1 MKKTLLL
8 GNQGQIGW
16 DLHHLLGKDVVALD
30 RSQLDLQDLDAVK
43 KCIQEVKPEIIL
55 NAASINFMAFAR
67 LYGDATGQVFSILVV
82 ALLALE
88 LLVALVII
96 AAVCSRWKC
105 ATRDYGTD
113 LPSQVDY

>member
-1 MKKTLLL
+1 MLPVTHYLFLSFAL
-8 GNQGQIGW
+8 FFIG
-16 DLHHLLGKDVVALD
+16 LTGVLTRRNLI
-30 RSQLDLQDLDAVK
+30 VK
-43 KCIQEVKPEIIL
+43 LFSTGIIL
-55 NAASINFMAFAR
+55 NAAGINFMAFAR
-67 LYGDATGQVFSILVV
+67 LYGDASGQVFSILVV
-82 ALLALE
+82 AMLALE